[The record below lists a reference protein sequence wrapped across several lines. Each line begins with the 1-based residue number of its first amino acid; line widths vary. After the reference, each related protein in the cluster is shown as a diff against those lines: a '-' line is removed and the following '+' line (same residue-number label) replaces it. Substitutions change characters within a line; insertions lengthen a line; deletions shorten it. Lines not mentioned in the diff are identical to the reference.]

1 MKDLFK
7 IAEDLVK
14 SLSPQQLKEMRKI
27 YSEQKRSDKS
37 LDETVQDL
45 TEEIKDSFKH
55 DRTPK

>member
-14 SLSPQQLKEMRKI
+14 SLSPQQLAEMRKI
-27 YSEQKRSDKS
+27 YSEQKRCDKS

-45 TEEIKDSFKH
+45 TEEIKDGFKH